1 MPQVRDPEVRKLYII
16 PQSLSLCLTG
26 YAWFGQASSISLL
39 KWFVGGLTRSLLLCA
54 TVETCPT
61 PKPPASQPQ
70 SLPWLVMVA
79 VP

>member
-61 PKPPASQPQ
+61 PKPLASQPQ